1 MEMYRRFAYLILF
14 FLVISL
20 ACSQLP
26 GQIPKSTTTQ
36 EAVLSETMT
45 LPLLS
50 ESPENANLLTQTVT
64 SMPGSIDPTAT
75 LQSPDDFVSEPDR
88 IDPEE
93 ITTWL
98 YNIQSGTPVS
108 MGNMFHP
115 ELGCT
120 WMGVGGQ
127 VIGESGQPVGML
139 MVELGGSLKGENVE
153 ALTLTGSAVQWG
165 PGGYEFQVADSTIAS
180 QGELWLRVLSLDG
193 VPQSEQVYFE
203 TFDDCEHNAI
213 MVNFVHYEVVILEQI
228 YFPLITQR

>member
-1 MEMYRRFAYLILF
+1 LI
-14 FLVISL
+14 FLVTSL

-26 GQIPKSTTTQ
+26 GQIPTSTTPQ
-36 EAVLSETMT
+36 HPELSETMT
-45 LPLLS
+45 LPLPS
-50 ESPENANLLTQTVT
+50 ESPIEVNSITQTVT
-64 SMPGSIDPTAT
+64 SVPGSIDPTAT
-75 LQSPDDFVSEPDR
+75 LQSPDEFVPGPDR
-88 IDPEE
+88 IEPEE

-115 ELGCT
+115 ELGCS

-165 PGGYEFQVADSTIAS
+165 PGGYEFQITDSPITS

-193 VPQSEQVYFE
+193 VPLSDKVYFD
-203 TFDDCEHNAI
+203 TFENCEGNAI
-213 MVNFVHYEVVILEQI
+213 MVNFVHYEVVIPEQI